1 VRNADLAGIA
11 PQAGRR
17 VRITLILLSQSTQ
30 NLSAGALALLLPLI
44 RDDIP
49 MTFTEAGALAVAATL
64 VYAFMQVPAGYLGD
78 RFGAKRVCVVGLV
91 GLNVTTLFVTL
102 CGTYEELVLN
112 QAVAGFFRALAFTP
126 GLVLIVAEFK
136 AGRRATAMS
145 LYIASGF
152 LANTILN
159 LVGPHLVAPLG
170 WRGIF
175 ALFSGVSLIFV
186 ALYWR
191 TREPEREGNA
201 AAGGRITLRQL
212 AALSRDR
219 IVLLSSTVQFVRLA
233 VVSALRFWLPTYFV
247 TDKGLS
253 LAAAGLILAI
263 ANIVTLPANLL
274 GGYLSDRYRRP
285 LTTVVVSLCVLTL
298 SFGLLA
304 TVDNIAAVVVIVI
317 VQYVFMQAYAG
328 SLFEIP
334 LIHLGSEAAGS
345 LNGFGNFWANIGGLV
360 SAYVL
365 GVSKDHWGSFDQGW
379 MMLCALC
386 LVALVATVL
395 MSRDRAPSML
405 RPDLKGSTDPA
416 ELI

>member
-1 VRNADLAGIA
+1 MHNAERRAIG

-17 VRITLILLSQSTQ
+17 VRIALILLSQSTQ
-30 NLSAGALALLLPLI
+30 NLSAGAIALLLPLI

-49 MTFTEAGALAVAATL
+49 MTFSQAGTLAVASTL
-64 VYAFMQVPAGYLGD
+64 VYAVMQIPSGYLGD
-78 RFGAKRVCVVGLV
+78 RYGAKRVCVLGLV
-91 GLNVTTLFVTL
+91 GLNATTLIMTL
-102 CGTYEELVLN
+102 CDTYQELVIN
-112 QAVAGFFRALAFTP
+112 QAIAGIFRALAFTP

-136 AGRRATAMS
+136 ASRRATAMS

-152 LANTILN
+152 LANTVLN
-159 LVGPHLVAPLG
+159 LLGPPLVEPLG

-175 ALFSGVSLIFV
+175 ALFSGVSLVFV

-191 TREPEREGNA
+191 TAEPTPAGNA
-201 AAGGRITLRQL
+201 APGNRITLRQL
-212 AALSRDR
+212 AALSRHR
-219 IVLLSSTVQFVRLA
+219 IVVLASTVQFVRLA

-253 LAAAGLILAI
+253 LAAAGVILAI

-285 LTTVVVSLCVLTL
+285 RTTVIVSLCVLAL
-298 SFGLLA
+298 SFWLLA
-304 TVDNIAAVVVIVI
+304 SVDNILAVVVIVI

-334 LIHLGSEAAGS
+334 LIHLGSDAAGS
-345 LNGFGNFWANIGGLV
+345 LNGFGNFWANVGGLV

-365 GVSKDHWGSFDQGW
+365 GVSKDHWGSFDPGW
-379 MMLCALC
+379 MMLGALC
-386 LVALVATVL
+386 LVALVAAVV
-395 MSRDRAPSML
+395 MSKDRTPPIF
-405 RPDLKGSTDPA
+405 RPDRKDSTDLG